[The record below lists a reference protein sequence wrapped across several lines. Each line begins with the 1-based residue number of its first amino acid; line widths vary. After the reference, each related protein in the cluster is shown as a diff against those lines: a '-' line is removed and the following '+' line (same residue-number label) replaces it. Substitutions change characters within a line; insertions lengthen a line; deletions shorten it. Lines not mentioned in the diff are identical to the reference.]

1 MVGANQ
7 NSFIADQKS
16 IRRPVEAEALVGAGI
31 VISQNLITD
40 PEQHHEKGVLTRI
53 DTDFLTFCADLIYF
67 AQELCH

>member
-1 MVGANQ
+1 MVGTYQ
-7 NSFIADQKS
+7 NCFIADQKS

-40 PEQHHEKGVLTRI
+40 PEQHHKKGVLNRI